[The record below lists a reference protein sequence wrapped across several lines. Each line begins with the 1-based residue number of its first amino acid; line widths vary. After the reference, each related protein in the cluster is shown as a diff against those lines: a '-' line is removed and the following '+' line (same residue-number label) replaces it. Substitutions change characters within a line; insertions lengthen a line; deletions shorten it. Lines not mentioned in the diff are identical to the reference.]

1 MNFRK
6 GRRED
11 YPEINLIAFIDILLV
26 IVIFLSVTTTYAR
39 FAELKIN
46 LPTSGAAQT
55 PNPPRQIEVAVAE
68 NGRYQIDDAAIG
80 DASVDQLAQALKA
93 AAGNQLEPVVVINAD
108 ARAAHQSVVNVM
120 EAARRAG
127 LVRITFATQTSP
139 AP

>member
-1 MNFRK
+1 MNFRR

-11 YPEINLIAFIDILLV
+11 YPEINLIPFIDILLV

-46 LPTSGAAQT
+46 LPTSSAEQT
-55 PNPPRQIEVAVAE
+55 PTQPRQIEVAVAE
-68 NGRYQIDDAAIG
+68 NGRYQIDNAAIG
-80 DASVDQLAQALKA
+80 EATVEQIAAALKK
-93 AAGNQLEPVVVINAD
+93 AAGDNNETVVVINAD

-120 EAARRAG
+120 EAARRVG
-127 LVRITFATQTSP
+127 LSRITFATQT

>member
-11 YPEINLIAFIDILLV
+11 YPEINLIPFIDILLV
-26 IVIFLSVTTTYAR
+26 IVIFLAVTTTYAR

-46 LPTSGAAQT
+46 LPTSSAEQT
-55 PNPPRQIEVAVAE
+55 PSQPRQIEVAVAE
-68 NGRYQIDDAAIG
+68 NGRYQIDNAAVG
-80 DASVDQLAQALKA
+80 EASVDELAMALKQA
-93 AAGNQLEPVVVINAD
+93 AADQNEPVVVINAD

-120 EAARRAG
+120 EAARRVG
-127 LVRITFATQTSP
+127 LTRITFATQS

>member
-11 YPEINLIAFIDILLV
+11 YPEINLIPFIDILLV
-26 IVIFLSVTTTYAR
+26 IVIFLAVTTTYAR

-46 LPTSGAAQT
+46 LPTSSAEQT

-68 NGRYQIDDAAIG
+68 NGRYQIDNAAVG
-80 DASVDQLAQALKA
+80 EASVEELAMALKQA
-93 AAGNQLEPVVVINAD
+93 AADQNEPVVVINAD

-120 EAARRAG
+120 EAARRVG
-127 LVRITFATQTSP
+127 LTRITFATQS

>member
-1 MNFRK
+1 MNFRR

-11 YPEINLIAFIDILLV
+11 YPEINLIPFIDILLV
-26 IVIFLSVTTTYAR
+26 IVIFLAVTTTYAR

-46 LPTSGAAQT
+46 LPTSSAAQT

-68 NGRYQIDDAAIG
+68 NGRYQIDSTAVGEASIDELAA
-80 DASVDQLAQALKA
+80 ALKKA
-93 AAGNQLEPVVVINAD
+93 AAGRSEPVVVINAD

-120 EAARRAG
+120 EAARRVG
-127 LVRITFATQTSP
+127 LTRITFATQT